1 MTGSTEGDMQGAD
14 TMTAVKDVSLACQSG
29 RCRCLD
35 LHHDTSISFSH
46 TTLYISPNLAY
57 AVSYSC
63 TQSIGKAGPQ
73 CSTARH
79 ILQ

>member
-14 TMTAVKDVSLACQSG
+14 TMIAVKDVSLACQSG

-46 TTLYISPNLAY
+46 TTLYIS
-57 AVSYSC
+57 
-63 TQSIGKAGPQ
+63 
-73 CSTARH
+73 
-79 ILQ
+79 

>member
-1 MTGSTEGDMQGAD
+1 MPGAD
-14 TMTAVKDVSLACQSG
+14 TMIAVKDVSLACQSG

-35 LHHDTSISFSH
+35 LHHDTSISLSH
-46 TTLYISPNLAY
+46 TTLYISQILAY

-79 ILQ
+79 ILR